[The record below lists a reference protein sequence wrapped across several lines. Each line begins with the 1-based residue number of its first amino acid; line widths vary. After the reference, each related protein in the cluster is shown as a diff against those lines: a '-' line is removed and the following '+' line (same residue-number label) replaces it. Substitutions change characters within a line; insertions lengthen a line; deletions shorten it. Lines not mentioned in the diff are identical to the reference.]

1 MAVLE
6 KRLQLLLDAHRWALV
21 SKEAERTHRSV
32 ASVIRE
38 SIDVYFADAAADQD
52 RAAAAGRFLELVLD
66 PARRA
71 EPGEEDIGAAL
82 DEDLAGYLDEKLR

>member
-1 MAVLE
+1 MPVNF
-6 KRLQLLLDAHRWALV
+6 
-21 SKEAERTHRSV
+21 AE
-32 ASVIRE
+32 
-38 SIDVYFADAAADQD
+38 AAADQD